1 MKAKVKDKIRIIN
14 KMNDWSMD
22 YKEGDIFTVESTW
35 YGGVNV
41 KSPAGIPLSLDE
53 VEYEVLE
60 ENSDAKLAE
69 KQRAIF
75 HADSEAG
82 VQKALDDAENLL
94 KYGKRKGFCV
104 ELEILAEGTGI
115 FVFRASSKGNEKIR
129 SLQSEGIKF
138 VVCQKAMEQIPLTGA
153 ELISGVKLT
162 ELGIAELVEKQ
173 SQGFAYIKV

>member
-1 MKAKVKDKIRIIN
+1 MKAKVNDKIRIIN

-41 KSPAGIPLSLDE
+41 KSPAGVPLSLDE
-53 VEYEVLE
+53 VEYEILE

-82 VQKALDDAENLL
+82 IKKALDDAKNLL
-94 KYGKRKGFCV
+94 EYGKGKGFCV
-104 ELEILAEGTGI
+104 ELEILAEATGI
-115 FVFRASSKGNEKIR
+115 FAFRAASKESEKIR
-129 SLQSEGIKF
+129 GLQAEGIKF
-138 VVCQKAMEQIPLTGA
+138 AVCRKAMEQAQLTGA
-153 ELISGVKLT
+153 ELMSGVKLA

-173 SQGFAYIKV
+173 SQGFAYIKA